1 MVCLFIFVVHS
12 DAVAPHHH
20 RRHLADT
27 RSSAAA
33 VAAHT
38 PHLGARTP
46 VVGYT
51 AYAAAA
57 AAVAGGGLNCTA
69 FEDSPRV
76 ERT

>member
-57 AAVAGGGLNCTA
+57 AVAAAVAGEGLNCTA

-76 ERT
+76 